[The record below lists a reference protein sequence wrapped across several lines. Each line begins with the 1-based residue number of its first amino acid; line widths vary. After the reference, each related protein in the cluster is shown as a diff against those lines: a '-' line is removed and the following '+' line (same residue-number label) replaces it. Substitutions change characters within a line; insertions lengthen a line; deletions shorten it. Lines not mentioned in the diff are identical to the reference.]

1 MRANG
6 VPVKIENYAG
16 KMHSKTM
23 IADDKYSIIGSMNF
37 SKSGETKNDENTI
50 VLENAEAAK
59 YLKRFFLY
67 QWDRI
72 PDKWLNGYPR
82 AEGWESIGSCTD
94 GIDND
99 YDGLT
104 DALDTGCQSKH

>member
-1 MRANG
+1 M
-6 VPVKIENYAG
+6 K
-16 KMHSKTM
+16 H
-23 IADDKYSIIGSMNF
+23 
-37 SKSGETKNDENTI
+37 
-50 VLENAEAAK
+50 
-59 YLKRFFLY
+59 FFLY

-82 AEGWESIGSCTD
+82 AEGWESIGSCKD

-104 DALDTGCQSKH
+104 DGLDPGCQSKH